1 MTLRR
6 TLLSGA
12 AVAAAAAGPGAA
24 GALAAEPPAW
34 VANADGITAIALGAP
49 PTVIAAP
56 AVLFAVLT
64 GVTVPAPALTT

>member
-1 MTLRR
+1 VTLSVPELA
-6 TLLSGA
+6 TNAVLPSG
-12 AVAAAAAGPGAA
+12 V
-24 GALAAEPPAW
+24 
-34 VANADGITAIALGAP
+34 TAIALGAP